1 MKLYG
6 LLVDFNPPCLQ
17 QFRAIRFAQ
26 RHEHSYNN
34 LISAQE
40 RSKLIFLEK
49 LI

>member
-26 RHEHSYNN
+26 HEHSYNN
-34 LISAQE
+34 LRSAQE